1 MCFCFFFLYKWRC
14 DQFRDRNAMEPP
26 PDPLDP
32 PDRSGHRPDPI
43 GHGGCLRLQGF
54 RRGSSA
60 VQKGFLRSAPVRES
74 AADWLVTF
82 TAWSFSH
89 RLRTG
94 PVFQLGHWQPEAWG
108 SKDHICTQTTS
119 WGEIMESHSPI
130 SEFFNLIVE
139 LGSWQLRPTAA
150 DMKSFGRL
158 QAVHWRRR
166 GPRRPRRRRGT
177 RHVVCGVLSP
187 SHGGRGAEARSG
199 EGQRPGP
206 QHEVQIQKY
215 RSLNENH
222 NESV

>member
-1 MCFCFFFLYKWRC
+1 MCFCFFFCTNGGVTSFGTATRWNHHLIRWTLLTGRVTVPIRSVTVGAYGSRGSVAGPARC
-14 DQFRDRNAMEPP
+14 
-26 PDPLDP
+26 
-32 PDRSGHRPDPI
+32 
-43 GHGGCLRLQGF
+43 
-54 RRGSSA
+54 RRGSCGPPQSEKA
-60 VQKGFLRSAPVRES
+60 QQIG
-74 AADWLVTF
+74 
-82 TAWSFSH
+82 WSPS
-89 RLRTG
+89 
-94 PVFQLGHWQPEAWG
+94 QLGLFRIGCEPAQF
-108 SKDHICTQTTS
+108 SS
-119 WGEIMESHSPI
+119 WGIGSLRPGVARTISALRRI